1 MPTFTAFTFGI
12 SLAILY
18 FLFFLIIFPH
28 ADPVP
33 VGRFS
38 NVFKA
43 FVSVLIT
50 DTVTTVCKE
59 NLKNSFFQLFEP
71 LRSQNQQ
78 GSPVGVRAVET
89 ESPGGQQQ
97 QQRAADAKGAAQQRG
112 ERGGHP
118 DTGEGDTSP
127 PLAGQAEGAGV
138 GPGQQRRL
146 F

>member
-18 FLFFLIIFPH
+18 FLFFYNFSTRWSSPS
-28 ADPVP
+28 
-33 VGRFS
+33 RFS

-50 DTVTTVCKE
+50 DTVITVCKE